1 MMIMMLLLLWM
12 VPVVVV
18 VVVVH
23 EEHFLIGLGAV
34 IPRVQ
39 YRGMFHMLFEL
50 QILVQYRTPPP
61 YHKHIHPSAS

>member
-1 MMIMMLLLLWM
+1 MMIMMLLLLWT
-12 VPVVVV
+12 VP

-39 YRGMFHMLFEL
+39 YRGMFHMSFEL